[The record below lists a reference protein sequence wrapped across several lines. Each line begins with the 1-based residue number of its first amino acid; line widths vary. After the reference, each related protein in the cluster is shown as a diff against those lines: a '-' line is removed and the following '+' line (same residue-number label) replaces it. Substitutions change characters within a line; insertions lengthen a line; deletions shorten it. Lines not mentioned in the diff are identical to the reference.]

1 MSRHQPAGAVIVVR
15 GARVNNLRGVD
26 VDIPKHRLVVFT
38 GVSGSGKS
46 SLAFDTIAAES
57 QRMLN
62 ETYPAFVQNL
72 MPHLPR
78 PDVDRLEHL
87 SAAIVVDQ
95 AAMSGNPRS
104 TVGTATGT
112 LSGLRT
118 LFARHGS
125 PAVSRPRALSFN
137 DPAGA
142 CPHCQGTGQQAV
154 VEVDRVLDGSK
165 SLSQGAITFPNFAVG
180 SLSWKVYA
188 HSGDFDVDT
197 PVHQFST
204 AQREHLLS
212 GTGPSVQTGSH
223 PMAYEGVISKIRRL
237 YLSKDPDALP
247 ARVREAV
254 HRCATVG
261 PCEHCDGSRLNAAAR
276 ACHLGGRSLAEVC
289 AIQASDLT
297 PWLSDLD
304 ELPAPLRPVRTGV
317 LAAVEAMSQVG
328 LGYLTLQRPTSTLSG
343 GEAQRI
349 KTVMHLDSALS
360 ELTYVFDE
368 PAAGLHPHDTA
379 RVIELL
385 GRLRDKGNT
394 VLVVEHHNDVVQAA
408 DHVIDLGPGAGSA
421 GGHVVFHGTP
431 QQLAAADTV
440 TAHHLHRHLPIKT
453 QVRQATGVL
462 SIHRA
467 TRNNLHD
474 ITIEVPLGCLV
485 TVTGIA
491 GAGKTS
497 LLASLPISDDVAVLD
512 QSPIRGSRRSSCAT
526 YAGVLNTIRADFAT
540 ANNVKATLFS
550 PNSDGACPECSGLGV
565 TWTANALGPEV
576 ATRCATCDGRRFRAD
591 VLSHTLSGLSIA
603 DVLDLSLD
611 HAATFFAGS
620 PAGDT
625 LSRLT
630 AVGLGYLP
638 LGQPVTE
645 LSGGE
650 RQRLRLGIEMG
661 RRASVYIL
669 DEPTTG
675 LHTADVHVLVGLF
688 DSLVDSGTSLI
699 VAEHHRDV
707 IARSDWVIDLGPDA
721 GHHGGHV
728 VFTGTPHQLTHAHT
742 HTGRALRA
750 THS

>member
-1 MSRHQPAGAVIVVR
+1 MSRNRPANEVIVVR
-15 GARVNNLRGVD
+15 GARANNLRGVD
-26 VDIPKHRLVVFT
+26 IDIPKHRLVVFT

-72 MPHLPR
+72 MPRLPR

-104 TVGTATGT
+104 TVGTATDT

-125 PAVSRPRALSFN
+125 PGVTGPRALSFN

-142 CPHCQGTGQQAV
+142 CPQCQGSGQRAV
-154 VEVDRVLDGSK
+154 IEVDRILNASK
-165 SLSQGAITFPNFAVG
+165 SLNQGAISFPNFAVG
-180 SLSWKVYA
+180 SLFWKVYA
-188 HSGDFDVDT
+188 RSGDFDVDQ
-197 PVHQFST
+197 PVKQFT
-204 AQREHLLS
+204 KAQREHLLS
-212 GTGPSVQTGSH
+212 GSGPSVQTGSH
-223 PMAYEGVISKIRRL
+223 PMAYEGVVTKIQRL
-237 YLSKDPDALP
+237 YLSKDLDALP

-254 HRCATVG
+254 QRCATVG
-261 PCEHCDGSRLNAAAR
+261 PCEQCGGSRLNAAAR
-276 ACHLGGRSLAEVC
+276 DCQIAGHSISDLCTMH
-289 AIQASDLT
+289 ASDLAS
-297 PWLSDLD
+297 WLSVL
-304 ELPAPLRPVRTGV
+304 ELPAPLRPVRAGV
-317 LAAVEAMSQVG
+317 LAALEAMGQVG
-328 LGYLTLQRPTSTLSG
+328 LGYLALQRPTSTLSG

-385 GRLRDKGNT
+385 RRLRDKGNS
-394 VLVVEHHNDVVQAA
+394 VLVVEHQSDVVLAA
-408 DHVIDLGPGAGSA
+408 DHVIDLGPGAGSG
-421 GGHVVFHGTP
+421 GGHVVFEGTP
-431 QQLAAADTV
+431 KQLAASDTV
-440 TAHHLHRHLPIKT
+440 TARHLNRHLPIKT
-453 QVRQATGVL
+453 DVREEAGTL
-462 SIHRA
+462 RIERA
-467 TRNNLHD
+467 TRNNLQD
-474 ITIEVPLGCLV
+474 VTVKIPLGCLV
-485 TVTGIA
+485 TVTGVA

-497 LLASLPISDDVAVLD
+497 LLASLPAGDDVAVLD

-526 YAGVLNTIRADFAT
+526 YAGVLDDIRADFAA
-540 ANNVKATLFS
+540 ANDVKATMFS

-576 ATRCATCDGRRFRAD
+576 ATRRSTCDGRRFRAD
-591 VLSHTLSGLSIA
+591 VLSHTLRGLSIA
-603 DVLDLSLD
+603 EVLDLSLE

-620 PAGDT
+620 RTGET

-630 AVGLGYLP
+630 AVGLGYLV
-638 LGQPVTE
+638 LGQPVTQ

-661 RRASVYIL
+661 RRASVYVL

-707 IARSDWVIDLGPDA
+707 IAQSDWVIDLGPDA
-721 GHHGGHV
+721 GHGGGHV
-728 VFTGTPHQLTHAHT
+728 VFTGTPSQLEHART

-750 THS
+750 THT